1 MEKLTLVGQF
11 YSLLSKSLP
20 QWAAYLIAGL
30 VGMIVIIMFVLIMV
44 MAFIYIERRGL
55 SRFQIRIGPNRVG
68 WKGILQ
74 PVADAIKVLIKED
87 IVISRSA
94 KIIFALAPLINFL
107 PVLLIFAVIPMA
119 GNGAAAIL
127 VNLNIGVLYILAVS
141 GAGILAVF
149 MAGWASNN
157 KYSIIGAMRAVS
169 QMVSYEVPVALSLV
183 GIVMLSSSL
192 STLDIVE
199 AQKIPFIL
207 VQPLA
212 FIIFFIAA
220 IAEINRAPFDLLE
233 ADSEIVAGYHI
244 EYSGMKFA
252 MFFLAEYGHAVIF
265 SALITTFF
273 LAGWQGPG
281 PLPFLWFLIKVLVV
295 FWVVFWIRAT
305 VPRLRV
311 DQLSALAWKALLP
324 LSLINIAI
332 TAIELAIW
340 PSWQSNVG
348 WLILINLAVFAVVIP
363 LWSRFFSLEERSP
376 VEA

>member
-1 MEKLTLVGQF
+1 MTLVQSF
-11 YSLLSKSLP
+11 SEWLSGYLP
-20 QWAAYLIAGL
+20 AWAAYLIPGLAGML
-30 VGMIVIIMFVLIMV
+30 VIILFVLIMV

-68 WKGILQ
+68 PKGILQ
-74 PVADAIKVLIKED
+74 PVADAIKVMLKED
-87 IVISRSA
+87 IAPARA
-94 KIIFALAPLINFL
+94 ARIIFALAPLINFL

-119 GNGAAAIL
+119 GDTAKAIL
-127 VNLNIGVLYILAVS
+127 VNLDIGVLYILAISGVS
-141 GAGILAVF
+141 ILAVF

-157 KYSIIGAMRAVS
+157 KYAIIGAMRAVS
-169 QMVSYEVPVALSLV
+169 QMVSYEVPVVLSIV
-183 GIVMLSSSL
+183 GVVMLSGSL
-192 STLDIVE
+192 STVAIVE
-199 AQKIPFIL
+199 AQKVPFFL
-207 VQPLA
+207 LQPLG
-212 FIIFFIAA
+212 FVIFFIAA

-265 SALITTFF
+265 SALITTLF
-273 LAGWQGPG
+273 LGGWKG
-281 PLPFLWFLIKVLVV
+281 PLLPPFLWFLIKLVVV

-311 DQLSALAWKALLP
+311 DQLSALSWKVLLP

-332 TAIELAIW
+332 TAIQVLIWPTYPAWLVPVNLAI
-340 PSWQSNVG
+340 
-348 WLILINLAVFAVVIP
+348 FAVLVI
-363 LWSRFFSLEERSP
+363 LWSRFFDIGERSP

>member
-1 MEKLTLVGQF
+1 MEQVTLVGQLF
-11 YSLLSKSLP
+11 TLLLNFLP
-20 QWAAYLIAGL
+20 QWAAYLVAGL
-30 VGMIVIIMFVLIMV
+30 VGMLAIITFVLLMV
-44 MAFIYIERRGL
+44 MGFIWIERRGL

-68 WKGILQ
+68 PFGLLQ
-74 PVADAIKVLIKED
+74 PVADAIKVLLKED
-87 IVISRSA
+87 IVPARA
-94 KIIFALAPLINFL
+94 ARTIFALAPLINFL

-119 GNGAAAIL
+119 GDGAVAVLA
-127 VNLNIGVLYILAVS
+127 NLNIGVLYIMAIS
-141 GAGILAVF
+141 GASILAIF

-157 KYSIIGAMRAVS
+157 KYALIGAMRAVS
-169 QMVSYEVPVALSLV
+169 QMVSYEVPVVLSLV
-183 GIVMLSSSL
+183 GIIMLTGSL
-192 STLDIVE
+192 SLVDIVE
-199 AQKIPFIL
+199 RQNVPFFL
-207 VQPLA
+207 LQPLG

-265 SALITTFF
+265 SALITTLF
-273 LAGWQGPG
+273 LGGWKG
-281 PLPFLWFLIKVLVV
+281 PLLPPFLWFVIKLLVV

-332 TAIELAIW
+332 TGVQMLIWPAYPAWLVPVNLAIFAM
-340 PSWQSNVG
+340 
-348 WLILINLAVFAVVIP
+348 LIL
-363 LWSRFFSLEERSP
+363 LWSRLFSIGQERRP

>member
-1 MEKLTLVGQF
+1 MERLTLVGQF

-74 PVADAIKVLIKED
+74 PVADAIKVLLKED
-87 IVISRSA
+87 IVLSRSA
-94 KIIFALAPLINFL
+94 KVIFALAPLINFL

-127 VNLNIGVLYILAVS
+127 TDLNIGVLYILAVS
-141 GAGILAVF
+141 GGSILAVF

-183 GIVMLSSSL
+183 GVVMLSGSL

-212 FIIFFIAA
+212 FVIFFIAA

-273 LAGWQGPG
+273 LAGWKG
-281 PLPFLWFLIKVLVV
+281 PLLPPFLWFLIKIILV

-332 TAIELAIW
+332 TAIQLAIW
-340 PSWQSNVG
+340 PTYPG
-348 WLILINLAVFAVVIP
+348 WLIFMNLAVFAVVIP

>member
-1 MEKLTLVGQF
+1 MESVTLVQSF
-11 YSLLSKSLP
+11 SRWLHNYLP
-20 QWAAYLIAGL
+20 QWAAYLIPGL
-30 VGMIVIIMFVLIMV
+30 VGMLAIIMFVLIMV

-68 WKGILQ
+68 PFGILQ
-74 PVADAIKVLIKED
+74 PVADAIKVLLKED
-87 IVISRSA
+87 IAPARAA

-107 PVLLIFAVIPMA
+107 PVLLIFAVIPVA
-119 GNGAAAIL
+119 GDAAKAIL
-127 VNLNIGVLYILAVS
+127 VDLDVGVLYIFAVS

-157 KYSIIGAMRAVS
+157 KYALIGAMRAVS
-169 QMVSYEVPVALSLV
+169 QMVSYEVPVVLSIV
-183 GIVMLSSSL
+183 GVVMLSGSL
-192 STLDIVE
+192 STVNIVE
-199 AQKIPFIL
+199 AQNIPFLLI
-207 VQPLA
+207 QPLG
-212 FIIFFIAA
+212 FVIFFIAA

-265 SALITTFF
+265 SALITTLF
-273 LAGWQGPG
+273 LGGWKG
-281 PLPFLWFLIKVLVV
+281 PLLPPFLWFLIKLLIV

-311 DQLSALAWKALLP
+311 DQLSALSWKVLLP

-332 TAIELAIW
+332 TAIQMIIWPTYPGWLVPVNLAI
-340 PSWQSNVG
+340 
-348 WLILINLAVFAVVIP
+348 FVVLVL
-363 LWSRFFSLEERSP
+363 LWSRLFSIGERRP